1 MAEEKILKIE
11 GMDCADCA
19 LQIERAVSKVKGVKS
34 AKAYLASSTLAVT
47 PEAEDLDMNAVVK
60 EVKRMGYSVVDEEA
74 AGKITLYVKG
84 MDCADEAEIIDKKM
98 KSLGGIRS
106 YQVNLVNERLD
117 VIYEPSLISPQDIVK
132 AIAETGMKARM
143 ERAKRETKP
152 WWRERRNVLLFTA
165 GLLTLLGFILGWL
178 GLPHWVDRIAFG
190 AAIVVGGYYPAKMG
204 LAGLRSLRLN
214 LYTLLI
220 VAALGAIALG
230 LWHEAALL
238 VFIYSLGSVLETY
251 AVDKARGSLKALMAL
266 VPREALVK
274 RDGQEVTLPV
284 EEVKVGD
291 IIVVRPGEKV
301 PLDGVVVAGSSF
313 VDQAPV
319 TGESI
324 PVSKREGDEV
334 FAATINQRGS
344 LEVRVTKLSQDTTL
358 AKIIHSVEEAEAK
371 KSSYQRFA
379 ESFGR
384 YYTPA
389 VFGLALFTALLPMA
403 FGQPFAPWFY
413 RGLVLLVVSCSCGL
427 VLSVPVSVVA
437 AITNA
442 ARKGI
447 LIKGGAYLEAAA
459 GLKVV
464 LFDKTGTL
472 TIGRPQVTDVVVLN
486 SAQRGELLSLAAAI
500 ESRSEHPLADAI
512 VRKAKEEGLAV
523 PGVVEFE
530 AMTGLGARARVNGEL
545 YYIGSRRLFQ
555 ELSVPL
561 TEAERELS
569 RLENEGKTAVMV
581 GNERGI
587 LGVIAVADQL
597 RPEAVEAVKGL
608 RRAGIKSVV
617 MLTGDNEGTARAIA
631 ECAGV
636 DEYKAQLLPEDKVEA
651 VKQFRLKYGKVAMV
665 GDGVNDAPAMAT
677 ADVGIAMG
685 AAGTDVAMET
695 GDLALM
701 SDDLSRI
708 PYALQLSRRSVS
720 NIKQNIAAAL
730 VIVAFLVPAALVG
743 LIDLVPGLLINEAS
757 MLIVI
762 ANGLR
767 LLR

>member
-1 MAEEKILKIE
+1 MAEEKVLRIE
-11 GMDCADCA
+11 GMDCADCV
-19 LQIERAVSKVKGVKS
+19 LQIERAVNKVKGVRS
-34 AKAYLASSTLAVT
+34 AKAYLGSSTLAIT
-47 PEAEDLDMNAVVK
+47 PETEDLDMNTVVR
-60 EVKRMGYSVVDEEA
+60 EVKKLGYGVVDEA
-74 AGKITLYVKG
+74 GAGKATLYVEG
-84 MDCADEAEIIDKKM
+84 MDCADEVEIIDRKM
-98 KSLGGIRS
+98 KGLGGVRS
-106 YQVNLVNERLD
+106 YQVNLMNERLD
-117 VIYEPSLISPQDIVK
+117 IVYEPSLISPQDIIR
-132 AIAETGMKARM
+132 AIAETGMKVHL
-143 ERAKRETKP
+143 ERPKRETKP
-152 WWRERRNVLLFTA
+152 WWQERRNVLLFVS
-165 GLLTLLGFILGWL
+165 GLLTLLGFILSWL
-178 GLPHWVDRIAFG
+178 GLPHRVDWIAFG
-190 AAIVVGGYYPAKMG
+190 AAIVIGGYYPAKMG
-204 LAGLRSLRLN
+204 LAGLRSFRLN

-220 VAALGAIALG
+220 AAALGAIALS

-238 VFIYSLGSVLETY
+238 VFIFSLSSVLESY
-251 AVDKARGSLKALMAL
+251 AVDKARGSLRVLMAL
-266 VPREALVK
+266 VPREALAK
-274 RDGQEVTLPV
+274 RDGKEVVLPV
-284 EEVKVGD
+284 EQVRVGD
-291 IIVVRPGEKV
+291 TIIVRPGEKV
-301 PLDGVVVAGSSF
+301 PLDGVVVAGAST

-324 PVSKREGDEV
+324 PVGKREGDEV

-344 LEVRVTKLSQDTTL
+344 LEVRVTKLSTDTTL
-358 AKIIHSVEEAEAK
+358 AKVIHSVEEAEAK
-371 KSSYQRFA
+371 KSSYQHFA

-389 VFGLALFTALLPMA
+389 MFGLAFLTALLPMA
-403 FGQPFAPWFY
+403 FGQPFVPWFY
-413 RGLVLLVVSCSCGL
+413 RGLVVLVVSCSCGL
-427 VLSVPVSVVA
+427 ALSVPVSVVA
-437 AITNA
+437 GITNA

-459 GLKVV
+459 GLKAV

-472 TIGRPQVTDVVVLN
+472 TIGRPQVTDIIALN
-486 SAQRGELLSLAAAI
+486 SPQGELLSVAAAI

-512 VRKAKEEGLAV
+512 LRRAKEEGLSV
-523 PGVVEFE
+523 PEVAEFE
-530 AMTGLGARARVNGEL
+530 SMTGLGARAKVNSDL
-545 YYIGSRRLFQ
+545 CYIGSRHLF
-555 ELSVPL
+555 ERLSVPL
-561 TEAERELS
+561 TGAEGELS
-569 RLENEGKTAVMV
+569 RLENEGKTAIVV
-581 GNERGI
+581 GNQRGV

-608 RRAGIKSVV
+608 RKSGIKSVV

-631 ECAGV
+631 ECAGA

-651 VKQFRLKYGKVAMV
+651 VKQFKLKYGKVAMV

-695 GDLALM
+695 GDLVLM

-730 VIVAFLVPAALVG
+730 AIVAFLVPAALAG
-743 LIDLVPGLLINEAS
+743 WIDLVPGLLINEGS
-757 MLIVI
+757 MLVVI